1 MNWIYFPFGHKNKL
15 YSSGKVFQSHLQVS
29 QVEKILIMFIYS
41 ASFELTYVLHLNNVL
56 TNEKYPKKKPLSN
69 YSIKKRRVNIRYVWA
84 VHL

>member
-56 TNEKYPKKKPLSN
+56 TNEKYPKKTAFELFN
-69 YSIKKRRVNIRYVWA
+69 
-84 VHL
+84 